1 MNRPYCEAYNDYDIS
16 AYHKNTADPRLGYDP
31 GVAGEQGD
39 MIEEI
44 YVSRI
49 REYADREWFFLSVY
63 KD

>member
-1 MNRPYCEAYNDYDIS
+1 MNRPYCEAYNDDDIS
-16 AYHKNTADPRLGYDP
+16 VYHKNTADPRLGYDP

-49 REYADREWFFLSVY
+49 REYADRE
-63 KD
+63 